1 MAKDKR
7 DNKKKKKKKQRVV
20 DRRIFVFIA
29 IVAIIMGC
37 FMEWLCFFEL
47 ARYEDAFLMVYGMEQ
62 DGYVQVTIDQINR
75 LGDDATEKQITDIVS
90 SIDSTAEGYWTLT
103 TDEDILFVKSIT
115 ETNKYKNLSAD
126 SYYGMDSSREFIRS
140 LNTEAVRHELV
151 YINDD
156 RYIASG
162 GKFNWH
168 GKTYTI
174 CLMTYDY
181 VIVNQNSL
189 LEAKN
194 VVIVMVSIMVAIFI
208 CSIMIA
214 VRTISKNL
222 VKIAQYNANEIKLN
236 KTVANLQEKISTYE
250 AFTSKFHTY
259 YAAAI
264 PEFLRSLYEKGVGPL
279 HVILIHLKDREKMDD
294 YLQKMLM
301 ATDENTLRFM
311 VDDENL
317 VIILPGIDEVMGEQ
331 MAMVLQGNE
340 AEIVKMENWKHDYIS
355 YRRKYN
361 KFMGGGDGYV
371 SAEII

>member
-1 MAKDKR
+1 MANKKEKK
-7 DNKKKKKKKQRVV
+7 NKKKKAV
-20 DRRIFVFIA
+20 DRRIF
-29 IVAIIMGC
+29 IVIVVAAIILGC
-37 FMEWLCFFEL
+37 FMEWLCFFEI
-47 ARYEDAFLMVYGMEQ
+47 ARYEDAFLQIYGMEQ

-75 LGDDATEKQITDIVS
+75 LGSGATESQISDIIS
-90 SIDSTAEGYWTLT
+90 SIDTSARGYWTLT
-103 TDEDILFVKSIT
+103 SEDDILFVKSVT
-115 ETNKYKNLSAD
+115 ETSKYKNLSAG
-126 SYYGMDSSREFIRS
+126 SYYNMDSSREFIRS
-140 LNTEAVRHELV
+140 LNTEAVRHDIIF
-151 YINDD
+151 INND

-162 GKFNWH
+162 GKFEWN
-168 GKTYTI
+168 GKTYTV

-181 VIVNQNSL
+181 VILNQNSL
-189 LEAKN
+189 MEAKN
-194 VVIVMVSIMVAIFI
+194 VVIVMVSIMIAIFV
-208 CSIMIA
+208 CAVMIA
-214 VRTISKNL
+214 VRSISKNL

-236 KTVANLQEKISTYE
+236 KTVAHLQEKITTYE

-279 HVILIHLKDREKMDD
+279 HVIHIHMKDKEKMDD

-311 VDDENL
+311 VDEENL

-331 MAMVLQGNE
+331 MAMILQGQE

-371 SAEII
+371 SAEIV